1 MTTDYTKNTSKKT
14 RRTAAVP
21 NDELH
26 IDHPPRGI
34 KMEQAQD
41 GATVIKV
48 RMFSR
53 SVFPM
58 FFFALIWNAVISL
71 FVAIAIGMTAA
82 KLGYGMG
89 FFTPEEPNDTWT
101 PVLIIWGFLIPFI
114 AIGLFLI
121 QKAAYGFLGR
131 LEIRI
136 NTDEGSVFKG
146 FGQLGRTQRFA
157 PKSVKSIGMDKANEH
172 EESIDLLFIKM
183 NNGRTIKF
191 PSLNEMRETWLAFA
205 LRKLLGKNS

>member
-1 MTTDYTKNTSKKT
+1 
-14 RRTAAVP
+14 
-21 NDELH
+21 
-26 IDHPPRGI
+26 
-34 KMEQAQD
+34 
-41 GATVIKV
+41 
-48 RMFSR
+48 
-53 SVFPM
+53 
-58 FFFALIWNAVISL
+58 
-71 FVAIAIGMTAA
+71 VAIAIGMTAA

-89 FFTPEEPNDTWT
+89 FFTPDEPNETWK

-121 QKAAYGFLGR
+121 QKVAFDFLGR

-136 NTDEGSVFKG
+136 NTGEGSVFRG
-146 FGQLGRTQRFA
+146 FGPLGRTQRFA
-157 PKSVKSIGMDKANEH
+157 PKSVKAIGMDKANEH

-205 LRKLLGKNS
+205 LRKLLGKNN